1 MKFFE
6 KNIKDR
12 FKNASSLDGVDPDDL
27 WKSIASSIPTETPE
41 RKFILFRKRYLLLLI
56 TLFLVGG
63 AIVWNYGDDKS
74 ISNFEKNDSIKVT
87 QLQAKEEKIV
97 ENKNVNQIE
106 NDVKNINEEEKLE
119 SSDNSVLT
127 ILPKNENKNQ
137 SATTTVENEILNT
150 TPKNSNSIPNKFPNT
165 NVANGNIGD
174 NKNQSAATI
183 IKDNFLNTIPKN
195 RNSIPNK
202 TADTNTAKAKIGKNE
217 ILNSTSPIQREALKN
232 EQLFDGQNID
242 LTKIESTNLLL
253 SIEDEDQLDL
263 NELINLSNFKER
275 KTKFSLGVF
284 TGVHTIKNK
293 FATNLTSEKERRDL
307 LNQGF
312 QYELGHSFAI
322 EASIHFNENI
332 FITSG
337 LEYLRSKSEFNF
349 TRTWDTII
357 INPNSPVGIL
367 TDASAT
373 RTVRHH
379 NKMEYFSIPILLG
392 FKKSY
397 KQIEIGVSTGFGL
410 NFTKSQTGRSLN
422 FNEQVALYPVS
433 ENDLL
438 PISTF
443 FMSYHLRPYLNYT
456 LDQKIS
462 FQLRTDFRYQ
472 DFGESDFYRLKY
484 SSTFWGLSGGVQ
496 YKF

>member
-12 FKNASSLDGVDPDDL
+12 FKNASSLDGIDPDDL
-27 WKSIASSIPTETPE
+27 WKSIESSIPTESPK
-41 RKFILFRKRYLLLLI
+41 RKFIFFRKRYLLLLI

-63 AIVWNYGDDKS
+63 AIVWNYGENES
-74 ISNFEKNDSIKVT
+74 ISESGKNDSKKITKILT
-87 QLQAKEEKIV
+87 KKEKIV
-97 ENKNVNQIE
+97 ENKNVNQIKNVTE
-106 NDVKNINEEEKLE
+106 NLTKEEKLE
-119 SSDNSVLT
+119 NSDNSTLA
-127 ILPKNENKNQ
+127 ISPNIKNKNQ
-137 SATTTVENEILNT
+137 STTTIIENEFLNT
-150 TPKNSNSIPNKFPNT
+150 TPKNRNSISTEIPNSNSANDDTHENKIQYT
-165 NVANGNIGD
+165 TTTT
-174 NKNQSAATI
+174 KN
-183 IKDNFLNTIPKN
+183 NFLNTIQKN
-195 RNSIPNK
+195 SNSISDK
-202 TADTNTAKAKIGKNE
+202 IQNTDFAKAEIDKNN
-217 ILNSTSPIQREALKN
+217 IQNSTSLSQQKALLD

-263 NELINLSNFKER
+263 NELITLSNFKER
-275 KTKFSLGVF
+275 KIKFSLGIF
-284 TGVHTIKNK
+284 TGVHTLKNK
-293 FATNLTSEKERRDL
+293 FATKLTSEKERRDF

-312 QYELGHSFAI
+312 QNELGHSFAI
-322 EASIHFNENI
+322 EASVHFNQNI

-349 TRTWDTII
+349 ARTWDTII
-357 INPNSPVGIL
+357 VNPNSPVGIL

-397 KQIEIGVSTGFGL
+397 KQIEIGVSTGVGL
-410 NFTKSQTGRSLN
+410 NFTKNQTGKSLN
-422 FNEQVALYPVS
+422 FNDQVTFYPVS
-433 ENDLL
+433 DNDLL
-438 PISTF
+438 PVSTF
-443 FMSYHLRPYLNYT
+443 FMSYHLRPYLNYA
-456 LDQKIS
+456 LDEKIS

-472 DFGESDFYRLKY
+472 NFGESDFYQLKY
-484 SSTFWGLSGGVQ
+484 SSIFWGLSGGVQ